1 MCETVVSRLVP
12 GPVRH
17 QRAVGY
23 AILRESDPAGGH
35 AFAEAAI
42 LVVDG
47 AGERSEIAQRPENI
61 GNFGAMPGALRPIA
75 ARCCN
80 IVEMTALG
88 TRAGGKTEERSVGEE

>member
-61 GNFGAMPGALRPIA
+61 GNFGAMPGA
-75 ARCCN
+75 ARR
-80 IVEMTALG
+80 LG
-88 TRAGGKTEERSVGEE
+88 GPEIGERGRRRHAHGEDYAGFVAVSAD